1 MARRILQSDFT
12 DKLDAILRGIDTR
25 QVTAAD
31 KVLAFDSA
39 LARYSQDK
47 PRVRT
52 VDFAGDGSAYYVL
65 YGQVV
70 NVADT
75 TRDASVDVTSSGA
88 DQQLAVKFVLP
99 RRMQIHAVRVLL
111 KRTGSPAGTLAC
123 QIRPDSAGLPGVSS
137 LQTSNSLAPSTALP
151 LGFEASK
158 TEFQF
163 GDPRPLAAG
172 TYYAALVPAGYSYVD
187 GTTEIV
193 LGVDQSSITNTL
205 FTYNGTLWAAYGTAS
220 AGVIEVV
227 ASLPD
232 WSYRDSNIK
241 AADIP
246 APTVSENE
254 VPQLLEDEDFEIVLV
269 DDTEYLYL
277 PNHRPASS
285 DTVRLYYPGRY
296 VFDGSPAAT
305 DIPFGHFEAV
315 CHLGAHYVCR
325 WLSAKYG
332 QNIDSGL
339 SADIADRRNQSDVYA
354 SRAKE
359 FLQDYGSLLG
369 IDVSGEAGLAVA
381 AAMKFGDMDR
391 GTYSDRDF
399 IFHSRRRR

>member
-12 DKLDAILRGIDTR
+12 DKLDAILRGIDAR

-31 KVLAFDSA
+31 KVLALDSA
-39 LARYSQDK
+39 LSRYSQDK
-47 PRVRT
+47 PRIRT
-52 VDFAGDGSAYYVL
+52 VDFAGDSSAYYIL

-75 TRDASVDVTSSGA
+75 TRDASVDMTSSGA
-88 DQQLAVKFVLP
+88 DQQLAIKFTLS

-111 KRTGSPAGTLAC
+111 RRTGGPAGTLVC
-123 QIRPDSAGLPGVSS
+123 QIRGDSTSLPGSS
-137 LQTSNSLAPSTALP
+137 ALQTSNSLTSLTALP
-151 LGFEASK
+151 LGFESGK
-158 TEFQF
+158 VEFQF
-163 GDPRPLAAG
+163 SDPRPLAAG
-172 TYYAALVPAGYSYVD
+172 TYYAALVPTGYTYTD

-193 LGVDQSSITNTL
+193 LGVDQSSVTNTL
-205 FTYNGTLWAAYGTAS
+205 YTYNGTVWAAYGTVS

-246 APTVSENE
+246 APTISEDE

-277 PNHRPASS
+277 PNHRPSS
-285 DTVRLYYPGRY
+285 TDTIRLYYPGRY
-296 VFDGSPAAT
+296 VFDGTPAAA
-305 DIPFGHFEAV
+305 DIPLGHFEAV
-315 CHLGAHYVCR
+315 CALGAHYVCV
-325 WLSAKYG
+325 WLAAKYA

-354 SRAKE
+354 SRATN
-359 FLQDYGSLLG
+359 FLNEYEALLG
-369 IDVSGEAGLAVA
+369 IGEEATVA
-381 AAMKFGDMDR
+381 PAMKFGDMDR
-391 GTYSDRDF
+391 RTYSPYDF
-399 IFHSRRRR
+399 VYHDKRRR

>member
-1 MARRILQSDFT
+1 MARRILQTDFT
-12 DKLDAILRGIDTR
+12 DKLDAIMRGIDAR

-31 KVLAFDSA
+31 KVLALDSS
-39 LARYSQDK
+39 LSRYSQDK
-47 PRVRT
+47 PRIRT
-52 VDFAGDGSAYYVL
+52 VDFAGDDSAYYIL

-75 TRDASVDVTSSGA
+75 TRDAAIDFTSTGTDQA
-88 DQQLAVKFVLP
+88 DKQLAIKFTLS
-99 RRMQIHAVRVLL
+99 RRMQIHAIRVLL

-123 QIRPDSAGLPGVSS
+123 QIRPDSSSLPGASA
-137 LQTSNSLAPSTALP
+137 LQTSNSLTVLTALP
-151 LGFEASK
+151 LGFEAGK
-158 TEFQF
+158 VEFQF
-163 GDPRPLAAG
+163 ADPRPLAAG
-172 TYYAALVPAGYSYVD
+172 TYYVALVPTGYTYTN
-187 GTTEIV
+187 GMTEIV
-193 LGVDQSSITNTL
+193 LGVDQSSVTNSL
-205 FTYNGTLWAAYGTAS
+205 YTYNGTVWAAYGTDS

-246 APTVSENE
+246 APTISANE

-277 PNHRPASS
+277 PNHRPAAA

-296 VFDGSPAAT
+296 VFDGTPTAT

-315 CHLGAHYVCR
+315 CALGAHYVCV
-325 WLSAKYG
+325 WLAAKYA
-332 QNIDSGL
+332 QNIDSGM

-354 SRAKE
+354 SRATN
-359 FLQDYGSLLG
+359 FLHEYEALLG
-369 IDVSGEAGLAVA
+369 TGEEATVA
-381 AAMKFGDMDR
+381 PVMKFGDMDR
-391 GTYSDRDF
+391 GTYSPRDF
-399 IFHSRRRR
+399 IYHDKRRR